1 MEAEIIPTSLMVRK
15 PAALCV
21 RLRAELGPKP
31 GGFRVSPSSLP
42 TVLRGRSPL
51 SARAPLAAEA
61 PCLPVCLWPSGCAVW
76 AAPVVR
82 GNRALL
88 LLCLH
93 PGSPW
98 EQISRAGDSRSH
110 EKPCGRCEPALQY
123 FMNTESAPF
132 AGGGWLS
139 A

>member
-1 MEAEIIPTSLMVRK
+1 MFRFSPNWEMWGWRQKSFLLPSWCIRK

-21 RLRAELGPKP
+21 HLRAELGPKP

-42 TVLRGRSPL
+42 TMLRGRSPL

-110 EKPCGRCEPALQY
+110 EKPVADVSLLS
-123 FMNTESAPF
+123 NTS
-132 AGGGWLS
+132 
-139 A
+139 